1 MSIIKYIIM
10 ISMLSSCASYEKF
23 RYLTEDYEVPSKVF
37 KNNYDQTW
45 LAILQVVKKYDL
57 QLQDQDSGVIKT
69 KWTDNTLQLNFSDSF
84 GSSDSIK
91 AARFKLIVN
100 IVKGFRGRR
109 EVSKVTIY
117 KRQVV
122 EQDFLQGAKVVPSD
136 GILEKTILYRIG
148 RSLAITSKLQ
158 KIEDQKAKELEEN
171 F

>member
-1 MSIIKYIIM
+1 MSILKYILLITL
-10 ISMLSSCASYEKF
+10 LSQCASYEKF
-23 RYLTEDYEVPSKVF
+23 RYLTEDYEVPAKVF
-37 KNNYDQTW
+37 KSNYDQTW

-91 AARFKLIVN
+91 AAKFKLIIN
-100 IVKGFRGRR
+100 IVKGFRGKR

-117 KRQVV
+117 KRQMV
-122 EQDFLQGAKVVPSD
+122 EQDFLQGSKVVPSD

-148 RSLAITSKLQ
+148 RSLSITDKLQ
-158 KIEDQKAKELEEN
+158 KIEDQKAKEVEEN